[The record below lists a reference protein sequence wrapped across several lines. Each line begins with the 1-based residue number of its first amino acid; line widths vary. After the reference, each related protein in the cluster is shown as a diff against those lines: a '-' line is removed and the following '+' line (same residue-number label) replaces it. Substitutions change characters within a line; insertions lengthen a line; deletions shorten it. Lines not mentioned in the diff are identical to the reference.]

1 MPESSSISASCE
13 SPAALGELKT
23 KPMLLQ
29 VRARF
34 FMKKIDTPILLTYR
48 GIKPID
54 SLAPSQKLS
63 DRKEAD
69 PRLVESKW
77 VSRRLREKV
86 QQEQR

>member
-1 MPESSSISASCE
+1 
-13 SPAALGELKT
+13 
-23 KPMLLQ
+23 
-29 VRARF
+29 
-34 FMKKIDTPILLTYR
+34 MKKIDTPILLTYR